1 MIMWNSSTCCVHGN
15 MHGRLV
21 LYDSRISILMILMA
35 LRQAFVLPFSSM
47 ELNCRMVPRVT
58 IHYGVVD
65 CVSWCNK
72 FQCVHI
78 ICYCEIYLQ
87 VLQQE
92 TMGE

>member
-1 MIMWNSSTCCVHGN
+1 MIRWNPSTSCVHGN

-21 LYDSRISILMILMA
+21 WYVSQLSILMA

-65 CVSWCNK
+65 CVLV
-72 FQCVHI
+72 Q
-78 ICYCEIYLQ
+78 Q
-87 VLQQE
+87 VSVCAYNMLL
-92 TMGE
+92 